1 MKILFIVPIILL
13 SLLSSGRA
21 AEPEV
26 IPDLNPND
34 PAALREAVRLLNE
47 EVKLAARPRT
57 YVVIDLVAQA
67 IFIKGRG
74 LELHRLPIERWTA
87 SRLADIAPG
96 FRLRERPAVTR
107 RKIEPAVGAE
117 QPPISLDDM
126 PTEYSLNF
134 SPSLT
139 VTIQSSAPDNLLR
152 SIGFKAR
159 EWWHWLKG
167 QCLALLSGDAA
178 PAIPSLQLTLAY
190 DHAQSLAWTVTEG
203 MPFLIRRTSS
213 P

>member
-1 MKILFIVPIILL
+1 MRILPIVPIILL
-13 SLLSSGRA
+13 SLLSSGWA

-26 IPDLNPND
+26 IPHLNPND
-34 PAALREAVRLLNE
+34 PAALQEAVRLLSE
-47 EVKLAARPRT
+47 EVKLAARPQT

-87 SRLADIAPG
+87 SRLADIASS

-107 RKIEPAVGAE
+107 RKIDPAVGAE

-126 PTEYSLNF
+126 PTEFSLNF

-139 VTIQSSAPDNLLR
+139 VTIQSSSPDNLLR
-152 SIGFKAR
+152 SITFKGR
-159 EWWHWLKG
+159 EWWRWLKG
-167 QCLALLSGDAA
+167 QCLALLSGHPAA
-178 PAIPSLQLTLAY
+178 AIPSLQLTLAY
-190 DHAQSLAWTVTEG
+190 NHAQSLAWTVTEG
-203 MPFLIRRTSS
+203 MPFLVRRASS